1 MYTNAGILAMMEEK
15 DVGLNLVRVQLTL
28 QAIEAGEKV
37 VTVDEFNQL
46 VNWEENMKTY
56 FVQKAEAYGVT
67 NVLGND
73 MRSF

>member
-1 MYTNAGILAMMEEK
+1 MMEEK
-15 DVGLNLVRVQLTL
+15 DVGLNLIGVQLIL

-37 VTVDEFNQL
+37 VTVDEFNRL
-46 VNWEENMKTY
+46 VRWEEDMKAY